1 MTEEKTVVVER
12 TTVQETGTFLSQ
24 GLPFVDNDIEKAL
37 SISVAKFAG
46 KTVTLVPAKS
56 EIVAD
61 EANEIEHVAAVPAV
75 EIVISEETRQDL
87 LGAIAGL
94 PQLRGLFTE
103 TIAEA
108 VTEGRAGD
116 DGYAKLLKSYQGYEK
131 KLADAEAAIL
141 AFDEANAPGFDIQ
154 ALVTWSPS
162 EEPEIKTFVAAGA
175 SRGTRSR
182 ARSTVKW
189 SLSEYIPSQRE
200 VDGPEATYHGI
211 RLIKLEL
218 GNWAVETDE
227 GRAVLT
233 LEGEQISVASS
244 PNKAMRGLLVTCG
257 LSPQRS
263 ANDFWNGSEQEKA

>member
-1 MTEEKTVVVER
+1 MTEETTVVVER
-12 TTVQETGTFLSQ
+12 TTVQETGTMLSQ
-24 GLPFVDNDIEKAL
+24 GLPFVDNDIELAL
-37 SISVAKFAG
+37 GIVVKKYEG
-46 KTVTLVPAKS
+46 KTVTLVPAKA

-61 EANEIEHVAAVPAV
+61 EENGIEHVDAVPAV
-75 EIVISEETRQDL
+75 EIVINEETRQGL

-94 PQLRGLFTE
+94 PQLRSLFTE

-108 VTEGRAGD
+108 VIEGRAGD

-154 ALVTWSPS
+154 ALVNWSPS
-162 EEPEIKTFVAAGA
+162 EEPEIKTFVSAGA

-182 ARSTVKW
+182 ARSTVTW
-189 SLSEYIPSQRE
+189 SLSEYIPGQRVIE
-200 VDGPEATYHGI
+200 GPEASYHGV
-211 RLIKLEL
+211 RLVKLDA
-218 GNWAVETDE
+218 GNWAVESDE

-233 LEGEQISVASS
+233 LDDQQVSVASS